1 MRRAGRASTCS
12 SDSLDR
18 TTPDQRQP
26 FREAA
31 AVRVS
36 RLRRPPGT
44 RIGRL
49 PPETLVLEITETVL
63 LADADIAIARLR
75 ALKQLG
81 VRIAMDDFGTGYS
94 SLSYL
99 SRLPLDILKMDRSF
113 LSDDMDGN
121 GLAAAIM
128 VIGDQFGL
136 EVVAEGIENR
146 AQLESLRRLGF
157 ELGQGF
163 LFAGP
168 MQDADLAT
176 YLRLAFAPR
185 AA

>member
-1 MRRAGRASTCS
+1 
-12 SDSLDR
+12 
-18 TTPDQRQP
+18 
-26 FREAA
+26 
-31 AVRVS
+31 
-36 RLRRPPGT
+36 
-44 RIGRL
+44 
-49 PPETLVLEITETVL
+49 
-63 LADADIAIARLR
+63 
-75 ALKQLG
+75 
-81 VRIAMDDFGTGYS
+81 
-94 SLSYL
+94 
-99 SRLPLDILKMDRSF
+99 MDRSF

-136 EVVAEGIENR
+136 EVVAEGIETR

-157 ELGQGF
+157 QLGQGF